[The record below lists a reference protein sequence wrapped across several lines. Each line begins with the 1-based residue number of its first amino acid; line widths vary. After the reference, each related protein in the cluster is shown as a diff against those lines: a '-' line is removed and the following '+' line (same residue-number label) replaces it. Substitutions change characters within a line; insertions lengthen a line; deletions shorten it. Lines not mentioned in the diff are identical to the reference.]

1 MEVDVAL
8 VAVIAV
14 WSAALAAV
22 GSLGDDEADDVLGTA
37 KAIMTFESLGAA
49 ENWFGSERGGRMETM

>member
-8 VAVIAV
+8 VPVIAV

-22 GSLGDDEADDVLGTA
+22 GSLGDDEADDVFDTA
-37 KAIMTFESLGAA
+37 EAIMTFEGAAA
-49 ENWFGSERGGRMETM
+49 ENCFGSERW